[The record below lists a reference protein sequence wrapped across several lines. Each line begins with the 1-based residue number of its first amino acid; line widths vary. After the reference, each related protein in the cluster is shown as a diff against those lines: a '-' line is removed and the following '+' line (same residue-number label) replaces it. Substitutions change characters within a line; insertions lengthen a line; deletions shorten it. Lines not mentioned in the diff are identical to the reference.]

1 MLHSATG
8 ACADSLTRS
17 APASFAD
24 RWHRWGGGLWALLF
38 DTAALPSEPE
48 RLDDLDARSLRDIG
62 WWCVGSR
69 RADHENLASHRIDF
83 FL

>member
-8 ACADSLTRS
+8 ACADSLARP
-17 APASFAD
+17 APASTPGVRR
-24 RWHRWGGGLWALLF
+24 RWAQALRALLF
-38 DTAALPSEPE
+38 DTAAWPSGPE
-48 RLDDLDARSLRDIG
+48 RLDALDARSLRDIG
-62 WWCVGSR
+62 WWCVGRR